1 MGDYMTIT
9 NPAQRSPAQEIL
21 FQMRDVKSPQ
31 STCFVCTE
39 QMDPTRLKGG
49 QPLKERIARL
59 ACTHILCGECA
70 LNWININAQPPCP
83 ICRAEI
89 KHVTQ
94 FSFNGEGELKRV
106 GELDVVVLK
115 KLELE
120 QAQQQELN
128 QAQRELDQVISI
140 PEVRRLMDQAQK
152 ALDQAQ
158 EALNQVKVLTL
169 AEQHAKEALAQARDE
184 LAKVQERTPAVWA
197 LIQQAEEARDELKQ
211 AAQVF
216 LATLAEQHAKE
227 ALAQARDELAKV
239 QERTPE
245 AETLIQQAEEAQAQ
259 ARDELKQAQA
269 AQAPNVPALIVLAQ
283 EAVERVKAAATAATQ
298 AREAAATR
306 GARDAQEA
314 QERAARTWDRDEPV
328 RLGLARQQREN
339 AMVAVAGVTFL
350 IFYIALIRA
359 AVKMQNAR
367 YARLKLNKPSFPITK
382 YVVFA

>member
-184 LAKVQERTPAVWA
+184 LAKVQERTP
-197 LIQQAEEARDELKQ
+197 
-211 AAQVF
+211 
-216 LATLAEQHAKE
+216 
-227 ALAQARDELAKV
+227 
-239 QERTPE
+239 E